1 MPGILWP
8 GVRGE
13 PNAFL
18 LRAVVGWGRGRE
30 RGGHDS
36 LAVLALA
43 AGRSG
48 PHASASP
55 SVEWE
60 RWLQHVWGMAVPS

>member
-1 MPGILWP
+1 MHSFYGPWWDGD
-8 GVRGE
+8 G
-13 PNAFL
+13 
-18 LRAVVGWGRGRE
+18 GRE
-30 RGGHDS
+30 RGGLDS

-43 AGRSG
+43 AGRSR